1 MFADGTFLTAPSMRN
16 GHMYQILKFHVE
28 YLGHV
33 VTVFKALMTGKT
45 RSLYDGVYE
54 KLKELLPD
62 TVNPSLVMTDYENA
76 LQDGLQ
82 SIFPDAEVKGCWF
95 HFAQVSLLFTA
106 S

>member
-1 MFADGTFLTAPSMRN
+1 MTTGKNDIKIVFADGTFLTALSMRN

-45 RSLYDGVYE
+45 RSLYNNVYK

-62 TVNPSLVMTDYENA
+62 TGLVCIVILHK
-76 LQDGLQ
+76 LQMFTGL
-82 SIFPDAEVKGCWF
+82 V
-95 HFAQVSLLFTA
+95 
-106 S
+106 